1 MSTVIRVALIGGAS
15 HAGKSTTARAVAAR
29 LGGEAISTDSLARHP
44 GRPWPTPTWV
54 VPDHVAEH
62 YRTLT
67 PDALLASVLAHYG
80 RMWPMVRERIEAR
93 AAGEDAAPLV
103 LEGSA
108 LWPELVAELDL
119 PTVRAVWLTADDT
132 LFDARISGESRLDQA
147 DPAGRQLIES
157 FAARTRLYNAT
168 MLAQA
173 GRLGLPLVE
182 VTPAM
187 SQDEVTD
194 AVLAALEILP
204 SPLRGGVGGGGVGPV
219 SELRIIA
226 LKRPASS

>member
-1 MSTVIRVALIGGAS
+1 LSAGIRVALIGGAS

-67 PDALLASVLAHYG
+67 PDELIADVLAHYG
-80 RMWPMVRERIEAR
+80 RVWPMVRERIEGR
-93 AAGEDAAPLV
+93 ALDPTAAPLV

-119 PTVRAVWLTADDT
+119 PTVRAVWLTAADP
-132 LFDARISGESRLDQA
+132 LFDARIRRESRHDQA
-147 DPAGRQLIES
+147 NPAGRQLIES
-157 FAARTRLYNAT
+157 FAARTRLYDA
-168 MLAQA
+168 MMMAQVR
-173 GRLGLPLVE
+173 RLGLPYIE
-182 VTPAM
+182 VTAAM
-187 SQDEVTD
+187 SDDDVAD
-194 AVLAALEILP
+194 AVLAAL
-204 SPLRGGVGGGGVGPV
+204 GAG
-219 SELRIIA
+219 
-226 LKRPASS
+226 